1 MTMREEAI
9 HNIFDAMWAIEDS
22 KGNGKGLVATGW
34 LNLELPITDDIE
46 TRRKVKEAL
55 RNLMDAYIR

>member
-1 MTMREEAI
+1 MTIRDTAI
-9 HNIFDAMWAIEDS
+9 HNIFDAMWQIEDS
-22 KGNGKGLVATGW
+22 KDDGKGLEATDW
-34 LNLELPITDDIE
+34 INLKLPITDDKE